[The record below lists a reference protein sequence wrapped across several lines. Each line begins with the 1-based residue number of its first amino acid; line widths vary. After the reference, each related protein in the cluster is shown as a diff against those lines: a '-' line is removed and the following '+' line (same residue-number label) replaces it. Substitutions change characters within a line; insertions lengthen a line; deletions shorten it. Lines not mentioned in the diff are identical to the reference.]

1 MVKTEVTI
9 RPMTNED
16 LDAVTII
23 EETAFSMPW
32 SKDGF
37 ASALQMPGSN
47 YLVAVEPFGE
57 IVGYCGYY
65 SVLDEAEITNVAI
78 APAHRKKGYATL
90 MLTELLRQ
98 AKSNFISKIVL
109 EVRFSN
115 HNAIALYEKLG
126 FQKLGLR
133 RDFYER
139 PKEDAI
145 IMLLEI

>member
-1 MVKTEVTI
+1 MTI
-9 RPMTNED
+9 ED
-16 LDAVTII
+16 LGAVTEI
-23 EETAFSMPW
+23 EEAVFSVPW
-32 SKDGF
+32 TKEGF
-37 ASALQMPGSN
+37 ASALAMSGAN
-47 YLVAVEPFGE
+47 YLVSVDASEN

-65 SVLDEAEITNVAI
+65 SFFEEAEITNVAV
-78 APAHRKKGYATL
+78 APVFRKQGYATA
-90 MLTELLRQ
+90 MLQELLRQ
-98 AKSNFISKIVL
+98 AKSNFIEKVVL

-133 RDFYER
+133 KDFYEK